1 MDIASLVGTLAPII
15 IAITGMFVVVREM
28 REKTAVSDAR
38 LIASQEERIRKL
50 ELAIE
55 EGRSVIEAM
64 RAQIDHLEAAVAE
77 RDKRIIL
84 LEHDL
89 AAAQERI
96 RVLEAPQAGGGRARL

>member
-1 MDIASLVGTLAPII
+1 MDVTSLVGTLAPII
-15 IAITGMFVVVREM
+15 VAITGMFVVVREL

-38 LIASQEERIRKL
+38 LIAAQDARIQKL
-50 ELAIE
+50 EADMEMGKAVVESL
-55 EGRSVIEAM
+55 
-64 RAQIDHLEAAVAE
+64 RAQIDHLEAAVSE

-96 RVLEAPQAGGGRARL
+96 RVLELPAKPPAVT